1 MNNMIRDTQL
11 RVIDENNQQLGILSK
26 DEAIAIAADKGLDLV
41 LVAPD
46 SKPAVAKIM
55 DFGKFK
61 FEQEKKLRDQKKKQ
75 KEIKQKEIQLS
86 AAIGDHDIAVRVKN
100 ADKFLNDGDGIR
112 IILRLRGREKAHPEV
127 GLQTVEKFLSM
138 ITSPYKL
145 DKKPAQEGFNITAT
159 LSSDKN

>member
-26 DEAIAIAADKGLDLV
+26 DEAIAIAAEKGLDLV

-75 KEIKQKEIQLS
+75 KEIKQK
-86 AAIGDHDIAVRVKN
+86 
-100 ADKFLNDGDGIR
+100 
-112 IILRLRGREKAHPEV
+112 
-127 GLQTVEKFLSM
+127 
-138 ITSPYKL
+138 
-145 DKKPAQEGFNITAT
+145 
-159 LSSDKN
+159 